1 MAKDKLTAAQERMQ
15 HELDKVAVLDPKE
28 DATQTLKRMLKQLAG
43 VGLKATPEEIAQ
55 EVVKRLLPESKEML
69 LTDLIAREAEKRGF
83 KSKSALEHMYDLA
96 PDVDKGQYPYVNAYD
111 AEIYEEKLY
120 GLQIELLKLQ
130 KWVRETNQ
138 KVIIIFEGRDAAGKG
153 GTIATFVDKL
163 NPRGAR
169 IVALPK
175 PTDAERGQWYFQ
187 RYVRQLPSPGEIV
200 LFDRSWYNRAVV
212 EPVMGFCTPEQ
223 TQQFLREV
231 LFFEKSLVESGIHL
245 VKIWLDVSR
254 KEQKRRFKVR
264 RTDPLRRWK
273 LSPVDIASL
282 DMWDE
287 YTEAIRQMFLQT
299 DAPYAPWTVI
309 RSDDKRRARIQVIR
323 RFLSDIPYAEKNPEL
338 LSNID
343 GRIVLSVPEYLRLP
357 AH

>member
-1 MAKDKLTAAQERMQ
+1 MAEKNLSTFHDRLEG
-15 HELDKVAVLDPKE
+15 ELGKVAVLDPKE
-28 DATQTLKRMLKQLAG
+28 NATQSL
-43 VGLKATPEEIAQ
+43 
-55 EVVKRLLPESKEML
+55 KRLLKELAGSGIKMPPQELAKEIVDNML
-69 LTDLIAREAEKRGF
+69 PASREKLLLDLIAKEAEKRIG
-83 KSKSALEHMYDLA
+83 KDKDAIEEMYDLS
-96 PDVDKGQYPYVNAYD
+96 PDIDKGEYPYLNAYD
-111 AEIYEEKLY
+111 SNIYEEKLY

-130 KWVRETNQ
+130 KWVRETGQ
-138 KVIIIFEGRDAAGKG
+138 KIIIIFEGRDAAGKG
-153 GTIATFVDKL
+153 GTIARFVDNL

-175 PTDAERGQWYFQ
+175 PTDAEKGQWYFQ

-212 EPVMGFCTPEQ
+212 EPVMGFCTKEQ

-254 KEQKRRFKVR
+254 KEQKRRFKAR
-264 RTDPLRRWK
+264 RIDPLRRWK

-282 DMWDE
+282 DKWDE
-287 YTEAIRQMFLQT
+287 YTEAIREMFMQSE
-299 DAPYAPWTVI
+299 APYAPWVVI
-309 RSDDKRRARIQVIR
+309 RSDDKRRARINVIR
-323 RFLSDIPYAEKNPEL
+323 RFLSDIQYDEKKPEL
-338 LSNID
+338 LKPID

-357 AH
+357 VH